1 MSAPPSDA
9 SSEAASSAQ
18 PSSSAALEAPTE
30 APTEAHFAVLL
41 EKMAAYVEG
50 EAEISIE
57 DYRLLRAMNLAAAER
72 YSGMAESSADLVA
85 FAERLQTK
93 CETMLPQ
100 LAQVHETKPLPFPL
114 ARAQSVPWRVCVC
127 ACVCQIDVLEAQVT
141 ELEGAV
147 EQLDSYSKR
156 LESKFTA
163 LQGP

>member
-1 MSAPPSDA
+1 MSAPP
-9 SSEAASSAQ
+9 SEAASSAQ
-18 PSSSAALEAPTE
+18 PSSSAAALEAPTE
-30 APTEAHFAVLL
+30 APTEAHFGVLL

-50 EAEISIE
+50 EAEISLE

-72 YSGMAESSADLVA
+72 YFGMAESSADLVA
-85 FAERLQTK
+85 FAERLQSK

-100 LAQVHETKPLPFPL
+100 LSQVRDEPSPSPL
-114 ARAQSVPWRVCVC
+114 ARARECASACVF
-127 ACVCQIDVLEAQVT
+127 VCQIDVLEAQVT